1 MRSIL
6 ITDTVV
12 PSWLVPGPK
21 RPHEGFIVVAS
32 SEGLLTPA
40 QKRGVKHLVGN
51 LSSEETYRKIPLRKG
66 DQAIMC
72 LDDQALLNKAVKIL
86 TSFCEDIPILI
97 LSDRR
102 LNRTLSQNPD
112 ISCLPLGQLL
122 SDSRAMAFSEIETRK
137 KVTELRS
144 LFRDAGPLLILTQH
158 DPDPDALACGLAV
171 RALLGRNRT
180 TAPICTFGKVTR
192 SENLS
197 MIKLLDI
204 EVKTITEESLEEY
217 DSVLMVDVQPPYFD
231 NLFPRIDA
239 VIDHHPVVAEYEAS
253 FREVN
258 TRYGATSS
266 ILTHYLR
273 ADNAEIP
280 TRLATALL
288 YGIKTDT
295 FLLERETGPQD
306 VSAFTHLYPLANH
319 ALIRRMERPE
329 LSADDLKSFNSAFRN
344 RVEVDGVLFTHL
356 GKVKTED
363 IIPRLADFCLQ
374 IEDVDWAL
382 VSGVYEGNLILSVRN
397 VGHVRSAGEIMRK
410 AFGDLGSAGGHR
422 AMAKAVLPLRR
433 IRGQQGATTAQELKK
448 LVFKLFVEA
457 LKEHS

>member
-12 PSWLVPGPK
+12 PSWLVPGLK
-21 RPHEGFIVVAS
+21 RPQEEFIVVAPLR
-32 SEGLLTPA
+32 GLLTPA
-40 QKRGVKHLVGN
+40 QKRGARHVVRD

-66 DQAIMC
+66 DRAIIC
-72 LDDQALLNKAVKIL
+72 LHDRPLMNKAVKIL
-86 TSFCEDIPILI
+86 ANLDRDIPILI
-97 LSDRR
+97 LSDRP
-102 LNRTLSQNPD
+102 LNRTLVKNPN
-112 ISCLPLGQLL
+112 ISLL
-122 SDSRAMAFSEIETRK
+122 SLDQLFSDGSAVAFSEIETRK
-137 KVTELRS
+137 KVSELRS
-144 LFRDAGPLLILTQH
+144 LFRDAGTILVLTQH

-171 RALLGRNRT
+171 RTLLGRNKT

-204 EVKTITEESLEEY
+204 EVKTITEQSLEEF
-217 DSVLMVDVQPPYFD
+217 DKVIMVDVQPPYFGK
-231 NLFPRIDA
+231 LFPKVDA
-239 VIDHHPVVAEYEAS
+239 IIDHHPVVAEYEAS

-258 TRYGATSS
+258 IRYGATSS

-306 VSAFTHLYPLANH
+306 VAAFTHLYALANH

-356 GKVKTED
+356 GKVKSED

-374 IEDVDWAL
+374 IENVDWAL
-382 VSGVYEGNLILSVRN
+382 VSGVFERSLVLSARN

-422 AMAKAVLPLRR
+422 AMAKAVLPLRTIKR
-433 IRGQQGATTAQELKK
+433 QKKVTTTEELRK
-448 LVFKLFVEA
+448 LVFRLFVKA